1 MPSWRKSQQG
11 VGNGLTNDFPL
22 QPAFVPFIEQTAR
35 YLGGSERHGGA
46 RPVDAYLDVN
56 MTQWLTAGAT
66 RRSSVRFGA
75 EPVRCDLDTVIAAD
89 VQGAEIVIHC
99 AAFVAPSSSSGT
111 SGGLGSH
118 QRPGHPAYARRCPT
132 GRRLAASFTSVE
144 AALVR
149 GQHLR
154 GVDETAPLAFDSP
167 YPYCRTKAL
176 AELAV
181 RAAYAPRAG
190 VSTV

>member
-1 MPSWRKSQQG
+1 MPEAGKRPCAICRPWFRPDGRVGSRQHACGNPECQTSRRQKTQAGWRRRNPGYAIAWRIERRAAQTPSPPEPLRMPSWRKSQQG

-89 VQGAEIVIHC
+89 VQGAEID
-99 AAFVAPSSSSGT
+99 
-111 SGGLGSH
+111 
-118 QRPGHPAYARRCPT
+118 R
-132 GRRLAASFTSVE
+132 
-144 AALVR
+144 
-149 GQHLR
+149 
-154 GVDETAPLAFDSP
+154 
-167 YPYCRTKAL
+167 
-176 AELAV
+176 
-181 RAAYAPRAG
+181 
-190 VSTV
+190 